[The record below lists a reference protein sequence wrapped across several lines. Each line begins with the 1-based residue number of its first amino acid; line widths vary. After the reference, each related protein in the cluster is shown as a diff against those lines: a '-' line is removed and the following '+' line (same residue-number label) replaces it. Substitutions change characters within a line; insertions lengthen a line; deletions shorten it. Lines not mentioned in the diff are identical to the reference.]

1 MLLLLLLLSGAE
13 SAHRRRRRK
22 AGTRIVRT
30 VEPLDDDEEPD
41 SDDEVFTPVPA
52 PTRTRRPPSRSPA
65 PTPSPT
71 PTPVP
76 VVEEPPVRVS
86 DLIRVARIRCI
97 TPPFVSAD
105 DPSPVVI
112 EFDSAM
118 PPESDAVLQ
127 IDGHRVVCARVSALE
142 VQCNVTRHKPGEVF
156 VSVDFGDGRVTEAY
170 PLVYVGGIYLRAVQ
184 LAKGALAV
192 IGVVVG
198 VAGVVYLCAAGK
210 RAKEK
215 ESGVPK
221 DVPIGD
227 NTSET
232 KRRRKP

>member
-13 SAHRRRRRK
+13 SRHRRRRKK
-22 AGTRIVRT
+22 AGTQVVRT

-41 SDDEVFTPVPA
+41 SDDEVFTPVPV

-65 PTPSPT
+65 PTTSPT
-71 PTPVP
+71 PTP

-86 DLIRVARIRCI
+86 DMIRVARIRCI
-97 TPPFVSAD
+97 TPPFVSAN

-112 EFDSAM
+112 EFDSTM

-184 LAKGALAV
+184 LVKGALAV

-198 VAGVVYLCAAGK
+198 VVGVFYLCLAGK

-227 NTSET
+227 NTSDT